1 VAAYWILFLA
11 LVRCHVFEG
20 VPLQGGMQ
28 ASRHL
33 KNGLSETDSY
43 VPFLACLVSIFLKR
57 KSSNENGR
65 NTLISKELVG

>member
-1 VAAYWILFLA
+1 VGATLLDGN
-11 LVRCHVFEG
+11 VRTEEPDERRVISE
-20 VPLQGGMQ
+20 
-28 ASRHL
+28 RT
-33 KNGLSETDSY
+33 LSETDSY